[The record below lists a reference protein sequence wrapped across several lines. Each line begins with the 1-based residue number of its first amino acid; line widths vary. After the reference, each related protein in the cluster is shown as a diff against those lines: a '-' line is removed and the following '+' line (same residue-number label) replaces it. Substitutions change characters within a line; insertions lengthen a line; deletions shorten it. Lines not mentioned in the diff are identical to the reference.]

1 MVMPLATMQ
10 RIHRAVRIILPGMRP
25 ADQPDN
31 PQDDDR
37 LRAIALRKMLRE
49 ALMQLDGMGANLAA
63 AHLAA
68 CIDSLNRRFDLD

>member
-1 MVMPLATMQ
+1 
-10 RIHRAVRIILPGMRP
+10 MRP

-68 CIDSLNRRFDLD
+68 CIDLLNRRFDLD